1 MAKNISS
8 QIVRKV
14 LTIDENRTAYDA
26 AALMTKEYIGS
37 VVVTG
42 SDGIKGLFTER
53 DLMMKVVGEGREP
66 KEVKIKDVM
75 EKNPVRVSPDDTA
88 SHCLELMKENRCR
101 HLLVFNGNEFVGIVS
116 LRDMVAMMIEEKEEL
131 ISHLERYITS

>member
-14 LTIDENRTAYDA
+14 LTIDENRTAHDA